1 MYVCIPLGI
10 TVTYESYCGQL
21 WMFYDFASW
30 PESDQRWHLCL
41 YFWYSC
47 MYTSM
52 HVCMHVQYIYKSVYV
67 CVYVFIYIIYRIC
80 FWWIV
85 LRPYLEASHPATST
99 WREQKPDILWYA
111 ESNLSE
117 VEIHREDTGML
128 FSTCITL
135 STFAMMLVCN
145 KAKTAAGWSRAGPFG
160 ALGSYSAILWAT
172 IKYTV
177 YCVQLL

>member
-1 MYVCIPLGI
+1 MHSFRHHRELRVVLRVAVDVLRFRVAARIWSAVTSLFVFLVFMYV
-10 TVTYESYCGQL
+10 YKY
-21 WMFYDFASW
+21 A
-30 PESDQRWHLCL
+30 
-41 YFWYSC
+41 C
-47 MYTSM
+47 MYA
-52 HVCMHVQYIYKSVYV
+52 CIYKSVYV
-67 CVYVFIYIIYRIC
+67 CVYVFIYIIHRVC

-85 LRPYLEASHPATST
+85 LRPYLETSPATST

-111 ESNLSE
+111 ESNVSE

-128 FSTCITL
+128 YSTCITL

-145 KAKTAAGWSRAGPFG
+145 KAKTAAGWSRAGLFG